1 MDPEPAARLRKDIL
15 SYERVKVRQGCP
27 VAQPGVSAGVVSVR
41 RCIRPGLMVS
51 FARGAG
57 AARAKVRGARA
68 GGFVRRSGVWFG
80 ICGTG
85 VSVQGCRAANVWLR
99 RRVIGNRGQAV
110 ARKCS
115 NGLQQRRCRP
125 LAHKNLLDGGR
136 YVNVPVRH
144 CPELPRPGQVDQ
156 GVGREGAGFSGEG
169 YNNNLIVLQE
179 LEALS
184 PPRWLKCCKVCS
196 VCTNA
201 AGSAGAVWR
210 GVVRPRCQSGAYKA
224 WASQAAN
231 AAGWRRP
238 TAACSKR
245 HEKPAVR
252 VCGRVRRALVARG
265 SSGRCGSR
273 AGLCWGR

>member
-1 MDPEPAARLRKDIL
+1 MVRHLR
-15 SYERVKVRQGCP
+15 
-27 VAQPGVSAGVVSVR
+27 
-41 RCIRPGLMVS
+41 
-51 FARGAG
+51 
-57 AARAKVRGARA
+57 
-68 GGFVRRSGVWFG
+68 
-80 ICGTG
+80 TG
-85 VSVQGCRAANVWLR
+85 VCVQGCRAANVWLR

-136 YVNVPVRH
+136 YVNVRH
-144 CPELPRPGQVDQ
+144 CQELPRPGQVDQ
-156 GVGREGAGFSGEG
+156 GVGREGVGFSGEG

-201 AGSAGAVWR
+201 AGSTGAVWR
-210 GVVRPRCQSGAYKA
+210 RVVRPRCQSGANKA
-224 WASQAAN
+224 RASQAAN

-238 TAACSKR
+238 TAACSKGTKSQLCVR
-245 HEKPAVR
+245 PYAGASGGPWLHQAAAAGTAVASGAKRRMCAAASGASTVGRRWPVQGRTSGGDPRQHTHQRLESRKSSASRRGPCAGTPAVLAR
-252 VCGRVRRALVARG
+252 AAATDGVHRR
-265 SSGRCGSR
+265 
-273 AGLCWGR
+273 